1 MAHTASDV
9 HAKVATASRR
19 KALVKYIP
27 ILTHLY
33 NSDEQSERESD
44 FLLQLNETFF
54 VIELI
59 KGQIPAGHIAS
70 SVL

>member
-1 MAHTASDV
+1 MANTAADV
-9 HAKVATASRR
+9 RAQVAT
-19 KALVKYIP
+19 ALVKYIP